1 MVNIKIQAVPKP
13 RMTRADAWKKRPCVL
28 RYWTFKDELKRLLKE
43 VDLQIDAELFMEF
56 YIPMPKS
63 WSKKKKAEYK
73 GKTHQQKPDIDNL
86 LKGVM
91 DAIFKEDSHVH
102 TVYGKKTW
110 AEEASVTFISGKSG
124 LIKYLS

>member
-1 MVNIKIQAVPKP
+1 M
-13 RMTRADAWKKRPCVL
+13 
-28 RYWTFKDELKRLLKE
+28 FKDELKRMLKE
-43 VDLQIDAELFMEF
+43 ADFKIQDELFVEF

-63 WSKKKKAEYK
+63 WSKKKKNEYV

-91 DAIFKEDSHVH
+91 DAIFKEDAHVH

-110 AEEASVTFISGKSG
+110 AKEPSITFMSSKSG
-124 LIKYLS
+124 LIQYLS